1 MNTPEKAK
9 RPLSLN
15 LGTQM
20 DKVLKTDTES
30 GISSGGSTKK
40 EVNFDL
46 SLITPAT
53 EMDPETPDD
62 TILKPKDVIYEAE
75 SPDEAALVYT
85 AKGYGVTLMK
95 RDTQSVWGTACLT
108 RGPFYQRDSC

>member
-1 MNTPEKAK
+1 ME
-9 RPLSLN
+9 
-15 LGTQM
+15 
-20 DKVLKTDTES
+20 KVLKTDTES
-30 GISSGGSTKK
+30 GISSTGSSIKK

-53 EMDPETPDD
+53 EMGPETPDD

-95 RDTQSVWGTACLT
+95 RDTQSVMGFSLMFNNTDKCL
-108 RGPFYQRDSC
+108 